1 MDSSLLLPLDLSYLT
16 TSSIREVQQRDRK
29 SAESRDYHQLPTS
42 LPSLSLTRDF
52 GEDAI
57 LIYLRGNKVI
67 LACNI
72 YPNN

>member
-1 MDSSLLLPLDLSYLT
+1 MDSSLLLLLDLSYLT
-16 TSSIREVQQRDRK
+16 TSSIREVQQNRE
-29 SAESRDYHQLPTS
+29 SAESRDYQQLPTS
-42 LPSLSLTRDF
+42 LPSLSFIRDF

-72 YPNN
+72 YLNN